1 MPPGSRSLRCI
12 ELAAVAEGSEGSI
25 CREAIK
31 SVLESQLCQERFV
44 RPLLDAHP
52 LSSDA
57 TMRNCSPKLAKLVEC
72 LLPHE
77 HDERPLK
84 GIIFVQTRASAHRVV
99 NFIDTHPQLKG
110 FVRPAVFCGH
120 AEMTSRAQE
129 AVARAFDLGQINVLV
144 ATSVAEEGLDVPD
157 TRVAIMLDGIT
168 SGRVR
173 VQCRGRVMRRPGG
186 AFHILYYT
194 GSAEDVGVW
203 RSQQQVDAS
212 HKALEELA
220 ADPQAIASLS
230 VGPNPL
236 VQLNTLKQKGIV
248 EGPQFEVTEHSVN
261 GMFHVTVTLTL
272 VKTGREI
279 VAAATD
285 KNKRKAKAAAV
296 ERAVATLLEGQS
308 AELR

>member
-1 MPPGSRSLRCI
+1 MEDDLGDLDFP
-12 ELAAVAEGSEGSI
+12 ELPDLMTDVVGNPEG
-25 CREAIK
+25 
-31 SVLESQLCQERFV
+31 
-44 RPLLDAHP
+44 
-52 LSSDA
+52 
-57 TMRNCSPKLAKLVEC
+57 T
-72 LLPHE
+72 
-77 HDERPLK
+77 
-84 GIIFVQTRASAHRVV
+84 SAHTSGD
-99 NFIDTHPQLKG
+99 DTTLMARTEANSHEQPLGDPMQANSETLDGQRLNRLLANPSSLKP
-110 FVRPAVFCGH
+110 VD
-120 AEMTSRAQE
+120 AQWFLRQKDSLVSSGLE

-248 EGPQFEVTEHSVN
+248 EGPQFEGTEHSVN